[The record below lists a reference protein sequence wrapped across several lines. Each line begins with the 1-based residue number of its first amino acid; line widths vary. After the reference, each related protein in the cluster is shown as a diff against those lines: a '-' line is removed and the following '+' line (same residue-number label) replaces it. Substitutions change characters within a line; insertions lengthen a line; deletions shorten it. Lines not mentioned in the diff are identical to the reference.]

1 MISGCNLENF
11 LSPFLRSVFFSP
23 WHFIVP
29 VTFDFWDLS
38 RALFQCHGHFFEN
51 CHGLDQKC
59 HGHFFWNCHGQ
70 IWNVTGILKKTCHG
84 HFTVCHGHFFV
95 LISFFFYLELS
106 HHRWY
111 LESHLS
117 QVYYFQLKK
126 HVIKPQFPEQKSL
139 LLYIFFRNSRL
150 LQFKYPSW

>member
-1 MISGCNLENF
+1 MPDSYSWIYWFFDSYPWKFIAFEIHCYDQCF
-11 LSPFLRSVFFSP
+11 FFSRDTPKCP
-23 WHFIVP
+23 WH
-29 VTFDFWDLS
+29 TFFGILS
-38 RALFQCHGHFFEN
+38 RALLNFHGHFFEN

-59 HGHFFWNCHGQ
+59 HGHFFGNCHGQ

-139 LLYIFFRNSRL
+139 LL
-150 LQFKYPSW
+150 